1 MKSNLNIPTLKYS
14 MPSKI
19 LPSFILYNSEDKY
32 FGQHYVLYE
41 HGFNYLMTKE
51 FSQCYRVHADYL
63 KNNTDSRIIKDILY
77 K

>member
-14 MPSKI
+14 IPSKKP
-19 LPSFILYNSEDKY
+19 PSFILCNTSDKY
-32 FGQHYVLYE
+32 FGEHYVLYE

-63 KNNTDSRIIKDILY
+63 KNNTDTHKLRDMQY
-77 K
+77 V